1 MRQQE
6 HQQEQ
11 GQRQLQQQQQ
21 QQQQQRQQQQQQRQ
35 QQPLQIFTLQSLR
48 ADTTKLQTKQLLHI
62 TTTLMTQYNKLT
74 KHTQVTSAC
83 WRQ

>member
-11 GQRQLQQQQQ
+11 GQRQLQQQ